1 MQWSD
6 MGGGLDISNSPVFM
20 ATEAPTSPI
29 AQEKVTLDVLS
40 PRVMSLLPLVS
51 VLPLKRQ
58 PAKFAFALASTYT
71 APPASSWTCNVKWSK
86 RSSRDQK
93 RRCIL
98 LGIQGTRTEAMLSW
112 NVQLKAAK

>member
-58 PAKFAFALASTYT
+58 PAKFAFAPASTYT
-71 APPASSWTCNVKWSK
+71 APPASSTCNVKGSK

-93 RRCIL
+93 RRLNL
-98 LGIQGTRTEAMLSW
+98 LGIQGTRTEAVLSW
-112 NVQLKAAK
+112 NLQLKAAK